1 MSRTNGIGVGDPS
14 DAIETAFIVGSSSI
28 RGSTTAYVL
37 DTDMW
42 GYDPVTQL
50 KYTANNKDEP
60 MALRRALVMF
70 KPVGKRT
77 KRQLGVE

>member
-1 MSRTNGIGVGDPS
+1 
-14 DAIETAFIVGSSSI
+14 
-28 RGSTTAYVL
+28 
-37 DTDMW
+37 MW